1 MSLLLNSLI
10 VSDPTSKFFNS
21 KVNILIGSNGVI
33 KKISKTKISQKGVKS
48 IDFDSKMVS
57 VGWFDFS
64 SNFCDP
70 GFEYKEDLISGVN
83 LAVNSGFVEVLLTPN
98 TNPVIQTKNDITYIK
113 EKSLNDLCTI
123 YPSAAITK
131 DFKGSEMN
139 DLIDLHRAGA
149 AAFSDSYS
157 TEENSELTLN
167 SLLYLKQIDAVYI
180 SRPKDSGIS
189 NGLVNE
195 GINSD
200 ILGLRGI
207 PYISE
212 TIGVNRELSILEY
225 TGGKIHFSGISTKE
239 SVNLIRDAKKRGLS
253 VTCDVPV
260 YNLLLDDS
268 KILDFNTNYKVDPPL
283 RSQED
288 IDALIEGIVD
298 GTIDV
303 ICSNHEP
310 QDIDSKNCEFENA
323 SFGIISMQTF
333 YSNIV
338 EISRKVPFEK
348 LVDKFT
354 VNPRKILGINNPE
367 IKVGS
372 KASLTI
378 FDQNGSWDFNESTN
392 LSKSSNS
399 PWMDWSLRGKVEGVV
414 VGNKI
419 NYNK

>member
-1 MSLLLNSLI
+1 
-10 VSDPTSKFFNS
+10 
-21 KVNILIGSNGVI
+21 
-33 KKISKTKISQKGVKS
+33 
-48 IDFDSKMVS
+48 
-57 VGWFDFS
+57 
-64 SNFCDP
+64 
-70 GFEYKEDLISGVN
+70 
-83 LAVNSGFVEVLLTPN
+83 
-98 TNPVIQTKNDITYIK
+98 
-113 EKSLNDLCTI
+113 
-123 YPSAAITK
+123 
-131 DFKGSEMN
+131 MN

-303 ICSNHEP
+303 ICSHHEP
-310 QDIDSKNCEFENA
+310 QDIDAKNCEFENA

-338 EISRKVPFEK
+338 EISRNVPFEK
-348 LVDKFT
+348 LLDKFT